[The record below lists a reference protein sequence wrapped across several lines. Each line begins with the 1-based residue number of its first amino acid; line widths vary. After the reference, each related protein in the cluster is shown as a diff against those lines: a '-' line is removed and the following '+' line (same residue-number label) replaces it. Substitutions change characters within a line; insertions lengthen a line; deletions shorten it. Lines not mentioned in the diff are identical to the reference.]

1 MRELTELCVA
11 SPGLIVGTDDGPV
24 GERKDRMD
32 PLAVSHKGEPRKTVC
47 NSGRAQHS
55 VVGATGHWGRGA
67 RAKRRLFLAIG
78 ADRLD

>member
-1 MRELTELCVA
+1 MRCV
-11 SPGLIVGTDDGPV
+11 SGLIVGTDDGPV

-55 VVGATGHWGRGA
+55 VVGATGGAAAAVAA
-67 RAKRRLFLAIG
+67 RAR
-78 ADRLD
+78 